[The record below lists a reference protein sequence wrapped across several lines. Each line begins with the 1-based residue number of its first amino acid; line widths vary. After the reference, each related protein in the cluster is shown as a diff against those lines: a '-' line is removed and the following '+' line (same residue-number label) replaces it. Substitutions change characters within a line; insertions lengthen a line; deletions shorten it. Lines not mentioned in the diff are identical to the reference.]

1 MAVTLPTCPYPNDY
15 QVLLRD
21 FGGVLTPFLGG
32 PEQRINR
39 IGTRFGLRVAL
50 PPMDAD
56 EGQTYIARLLQG
68 RSQTVILPFPIFDLE
83 TTGTGTPQVRSAT
96 SGGSTIPLKGMTAAY
111 EIKEGQFFHVVH
123 GGARYLYMATA
134 NETVD
139 GSGNADVDIFPIL
152 RTALSVNDA
161 VNFESPTIE
170 GFVSPGDEIAWQIA
184 LGNGRELAF
193 SVMEA
198 A

>member
-39 IGTRFGLRVAL
+39 IGTRFGLRVVL
-50 PPMDAD
+50 PSMDAG

-83 TTGTGTPQVRSAT
+83 TTGTGTPLVRTDTA
-96 SGGSTIPLKGMTAAY
+96 GGSTIPLKGMTVGY
-111 EIKEGQFFHVVH
+111 PIKEGQFFHVVH
-123 GGARYLYMATA
+123 SGQRYIYMATA
-134 NETVD
+134 ATTVN
-139 GSGNADVDIFPIL
+139 GSGNADLPIFPIL
-152 RTALSVNDA
+152 RTGLTTNDV
-161 VNFESPTIE
+161 VNFETPMIE
-170 GFVSPGDEIAWQIA
+170 GFVSPGDDLSWQIG
-184 LGNGRELAF
+184 LDNGREIAF
-193 SVMEA
+193 SVMEIA
-198 A
+198 